1 MDSNLLPGSAGGRWA
16 FLARIRWQRAVTIV
30 LLVGIALH
38 FLWQVRDILPP
49 FLIAFFLAALLDPVV
64 TNLQKKGLSR
74 VKAVA
79 SIYLMVLLFLVLA
92 ILWVG
97 PLAFRQM
104 RELAESTSNL
114 TGQLTAT
121 ADAWYAE
128 NHKILHALGMKEKP
142 SVFLSDRSGPVAEAA
157 RGVLDSVKTTLIG
170 LAGQVLWILIIP
182 LSLFYFLM
190 DFHRMRAKIISFVP
204 AKHRSHVD
212 KVSQEVVEIFSDYV
226 RGLSKVCA
234 LYGCA
239 FIGIFYVL
247 GLRYALFLGITAGFM
262 YAVPYVGPALTF
274 SSATLIALTMGKTTG
289 YVVLVVALCL
299 VTHITFDYVI
309 TPRIVGG
316 SVGLHPVLNIFA
328 LMAGATVWGIWGML
342 LAVPVAASI
351 QMTLIYFFP
360 KLAEKPE
367 PSAPDII
374 SEEAFLEEGPP
385 PPEPEAV
392 ARIAKKQG

>member
-1 MDSNLLPGSAGGRWA
+1 VDSNLLPGSAGGRWA
-16 FLARIRWQRAVTIV
+16 FLARMRWQRTVTIV
-30 LLVGIALH
+30 LLVGFALH

-64 TNLQKKGLSR
+64 SNLQKKGLSR

-79 SIYLMVLLFLVLA
+79 SIYLLVLLFLVLA

-97 PLAFRQM
+97 PMAFRQM
-104 RELAESTSNL
+104 RDLAESTSNL
-114 TGQLTAT
+114 TGQLTTT

-157 RGVLDSVKTTLIG
+157 RGVLDTIKTTLIRI
-170 LAGQVLWILIIP
+170 AGQVLWILIIP

-190 DFHRMRAKIISFVP
+190 DYQRMRAKIISFVP
-204 AKHRSHVD
+204 AKQRSHVD

-239 FIGIFYVL
+239 FIGIFYLL

-274 SSATLIALTMGKTTG
+274 SSATLIALTMGQTTG

-328 LMAGATVWGIWGML
+328 LMAGATIWGVWGML

-367 PSAPDII
+367 MIASDRLSDTQDRGDVPA
-374 SEEAFLEEGPP
+374 
-385 PPEPEAV
+385 PPEPERA
-392 ARIAKKQG
+392 AMIIKEQG

>member
-1 MDSNLLPGSAGGRWA
+1 MDSNPLPGSAGGKWT
-16 FLARIRWQRAVTIV
+16 FLTRMRWQRTITIV
-30 LLVGIALH
+30 LLVGFALH

-79 SIYLMVLLFLVLA
+79 SIYLVVLLFLVLA

-97 PLAFRQM
+97 PLAFGQM
-104 RELAESTSNL
+104 RELAESTSKL
-114 TGQLTAT
+114 TGQLTTT
-121 ADAWYAE
+121 ADSWYTE
-128 NHKILHALGMKEKP
+128 NQKILRALGMKEKP
-142 SVFLSDRSGPVAEAA
+142 SLFLSDRSGPVAEAA
-157 RGVLDSVKTTLIG
+157 RGVLDTIKATLIG

-190 DFHRMRAKIISFVP
+190 DYQRMRSKIISFVP
-204 AKHRSHVD
+204 VKQRSHVD
-212 KVSQEVVEIFSDYV
+212 KVSQEIVEIFSDYV

-239 FIGIFYVL
+239 FIAIFYLL

-274 SSATLIALTMGKTTG
+274 GSATLIALTMGKATG

-342 LAVPVAASI
+342 LAVPIAASI
-351 QMTLIYFFP
+351 QMALIYFFP

-367 PSAPDII
+367 LIAPDLAADTA
-374 SEEAFLEEGPP
+374 ETFHGLP
-385 PPEPEAV
+385 PPEPDTITKIVKE
-392 ARIAKKQG
+392 QG